1 MRERRVELGLTQ
13 PQVAAELGITFQQL
27 YKYEKAKNRIGAAR
41 LYELSKVLGVPVTFF
56 FEGVEAGLNAQNPR
70 HDSR

>member
-1 MRERRVELGLTQ
+1 LGLTQ
-13 PQVAAELGITFQQL
+13 PDVAAEVGITFQQL

-56 FEGVEAGLNAQNPR
+56 FEAVEGAPSWTSPKRSKESQQR
-70 HDSR
+70 